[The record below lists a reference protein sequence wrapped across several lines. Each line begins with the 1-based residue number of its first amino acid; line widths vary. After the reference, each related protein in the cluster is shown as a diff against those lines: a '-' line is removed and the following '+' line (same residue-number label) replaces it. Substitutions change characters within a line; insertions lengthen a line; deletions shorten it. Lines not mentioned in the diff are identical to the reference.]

1 MPGTSSQRNGCQD
14 TPSRTQRAIHLYS
27 QTSSIRRQP
36 RQPHRAPSS
45 NLFNP
50 PLKPSAYSPP
60 RSTCHEF
67 RSPLALWDAW
77 NDRVNK
83 TQFEQ
88 EIIATESPVS
98 KSFEKFRL
106 CVSLFPVYY
115 HRVNTFEGILSLLYY
130 RYTSRSCC
138 CKRQHGVA
146 SMHVYL

>member
-83 TQFEQ
+83 TQFE
-88 EIIATESPVS
+88 
-98 KSFEKFRL
+98 
-106 CVSLFPVYY
+106 
-115 HRVNTFEGILSLLYY
+115 
-130 RYTSRSCC
+130 
-138 CKRQHGVA
+138 
-146 SMHVYL
+146 